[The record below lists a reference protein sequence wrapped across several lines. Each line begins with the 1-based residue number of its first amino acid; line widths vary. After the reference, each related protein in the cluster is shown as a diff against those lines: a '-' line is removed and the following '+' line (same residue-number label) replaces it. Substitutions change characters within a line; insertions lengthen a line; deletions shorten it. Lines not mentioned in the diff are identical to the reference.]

1 MVFICYEKCS
11 TCKKAEKWLND
22 NNIRYEIR
30 DIKLNNPTIEE
41 LTDWYVRSNIELK
54 KFFNTSGMVYRS
66 MHLKDQLPSLSENEK
81 LRLLSTDGML
91 VKRPLLIDD
100 KFVKVGFNKSEWEE
114 LLQRK
119 S

>member
-22 NNIRYEIR
+22 NNIRYEKR

-41 LTDWYVRSNIELK
+41 LKDWYVKSNIELK

-66 MHLKDQLPSLSENEK
+66 MHLKDKLPSLSENEK

-100 KFVKVGFNKSEWEE
+100 TFVKVGFNESEWEE